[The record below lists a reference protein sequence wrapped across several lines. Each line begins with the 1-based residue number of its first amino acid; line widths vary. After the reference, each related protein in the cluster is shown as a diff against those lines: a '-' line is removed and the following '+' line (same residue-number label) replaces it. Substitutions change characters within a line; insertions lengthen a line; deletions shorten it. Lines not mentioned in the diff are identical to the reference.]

1 MQQIINNFQSNDAG
15 LPQESDKSSQRI
27 GGLTESIEM
36 KIGKAAVNM

>member
-1 MQQIINNFQSNDAG
+1 MQQIINNLQSNAG

-27 GGLTESIEM
+27 KGLTESIEM